1 VIYIRTLAVPWL
13 GLMALLTSCATVK
26 ETHYFQQPLPDS
38 SGRANYFRLQVRGE
52 GTWSS
57 ARYIAGFYD
66 ERAIDLFFNE
76 VKAASSTAPASDTK
90 DTAPAASPSGAI
102 RPLFPEGTKLPGT
115 DESVKPLKDP
125 GNGTFLMIFST
136 NANAVAD
143 AIGQFAE
150 NQLAADALTNIVNRR
165 DVEAFADRQDRAER
179 RMAGADALTAE
190 LDALVSLL
198 PDGAA
203 PPADQTERSML
214 RLLNAIGRELGHT
227 GTFASVD
234 QASGWFMTPQ
244 R

>member
-1 VIYIRTLAVPWL
+1 
-13 GLMALLTSCATVK
+13 MALLTGCATVK
-26 ETHYFQQPLPDS
+26 ETHYFQQLLPDS
-38 SGRANYFRLQVRGE
+38 SGRANYFRIQVRGSASL
-52 GTWSS
+52 SS

-76 VKAASSTAPASDTK
+76 VKAGSSTTPAASD
-90 DTAPAASPSGAI
+90 DQETAPAAHPSGAI
-102 RPLFPEGTKLPGT
+102 RPVFPEGAKLPGT
-115 DESVKPLKDP
+115 EETVKPLKDP

-150 NQLAADALTNIVNRR
+150 NQLGADALTNIVNRR
-165 DVEAFADRQDRAER
+165 DVQAFADRQDRAER

-190 LDALVSLL
+190 LDALLALL
-198 PDGAA
+198 PDDKS

-227 GTFASVD
+227 GTFTSVD
-234 QASGWFMTPQ
+234 QASGWFTTPQ